1 MKSLLPRS
9 LPRQFTTRVLSFL
22 AVVCF
27 SFSALAEKNLVER
40 VYEAQSRD
48 KNPVTAKTE
57 MINQATERVSED
69 LIKEII
75 GESKYSRNKSLIQTK
90 ILKNSARYV
99 PFSKPGELVPLTPED
114 GYKMSVALRVSI
126 DDLQSLLLE
135 NGLFYESD
143 TTPVVL
149 PTIRLLDRV
158 NSKTFAWWAD
168 TESGSGKAFLFKEGR
183 SLEDALKSAFMKHNF
198 YVLKPQVMHFTEF
211 LPPAARAESLRKEE
225 WQTLAQ
231 KMGAQIQID
240 GDLTFSKSQERSEAV
255 TIVLKMTALQVMNS
269 RVIAEVSR
277 QFETEA
283 GAFEAVVDRKLK
295 EALESTSQDLAAQV
309 FEAWQRGS
317 LGASL
322 YRLSVRGRLPL
333 LRQEALKEALKD
345 KVREVKN
352 VRERLIS
359 SDGVVY
365 EVDSALGPKDLAAK
379 AAEIELGAG
388 LKIVLESVTDQEA
401 IYRVAKSTET
411 TP

>member
-1 MKSLLPRS
+1 MKSLMPRS
-9 LPRQFTTRVLSFL
+9 LSSLLPARVISFL

-27 SFSALAEKNLVER
+27 SFSVLAEKNLVER

-48 KNPVTAKTE
+48 KNPVSAKTE

-75 GESKYSRNKSLIQTK
+75 GESKYSRNKSLIQSK

-114 GYKMSVALRVSI
+114 GYKMTVALRVSV

-158 NSKTFAWWAD
+158 NSKTYAWWAD
-168 TESGSGKAFLFKEGR
+168 AENGAGKAFLLKEGR

-211 LPPAARAESLRKEE
+211 LPPGARAESLRKEE

-240 GDLTFSKSQERSEAV
+240 GDLTFNKSQERSEAV

-322 YRLSVRGRLPL
+322 YRLAVKGRLPL
-333 LRQEALKEALKD
+333 LRQEALKDALKD

-379 AAEIELGAG
+379 AAEIELGGG

-401 IYRVAKSTET
+401 IYRVAKSTLA